1 MINIEDLR
9 KIVIKQ
15 KEEIEKID
23 GTVKRDILDEILN
36 WFKDNR
42 VIILTG
48 IRRCGKSTIL
58 KQIIKNKKD
67 YCYVNFEDERFLDFK
82 AQDFEKLNEILI
94 EIYNNP
100 EIYLF
105 DEIQNVDKFETFVRR
120 LQDEGK
126 KVIITGSNAS
136 LLSKE
141 FGTRLTGRYKPFE
154 IFPFSFLEY
163 LRFRNIEIDKD
174 WSYKTMKR
182 VEIRKVFN
190 EYFLLGGFP
199 EYLKTQDKEYIKNVL
214 DSIIYKDVI
223 ARYSIKKQ
231 RVIKELI
238 NILTTNISSMFTYNS
253 IKETLGLSNS
263 ITVKEYI
270 SYLANSYLFFEVSKF
285 DFSLRKS
292 LAAPKKIYLIDTAF
306 NQISGFNFSSN
317 NGRNL
322 ENVVFIELKRRKK
335 EVYYF
340 SEKNECDFII
350 KDGVRATQAIQVC
363 YNLNKEDKE
372 REVNGLLQAMNKFK
386 LIEGKIIT
394 FDQDEELRVDG
405 KMIQVTPV
413 WKWLLKDE
421 KLKEFKLNKLYLK
434 RGKRQDEKEN

>member
-1 MINIEDLR
+1 MINTEDLR
-9 KIVIKQ
+9 RIVLKQ
-15 KEEIEKID
+15 KEEIEKIN
-23 GTVKRDILDEILN
+23 GTIKREILDEILN

-42 VIILTG
+42 IIILTG

-58 KQIIKNKKD
+58 KQIMKNKQN

-100 EIYLF
+100 SIYLF
-105 DEIQNVDKFETFVRR
+105 DEVQNVEKFETFVRR

-126 KVIITGSNAS
+126 KMIITGSNAS

-141 FGTRLTGRYKPFE
+141 FGTRLTGRHKLFE

-163 LRFRNIEIDKD
+163 LRFKHIEIEKD
-174 WSYKTMKR
+174 WSYKTVKR
-182 VEIRKVFN
+182 VEIKKAFN

-214 DSIIYKDVI
+214 DNIIYKDVI

-231 RVIKELI
+231 RVVKELI
-238 NILTTNISSMFTYNS
+238 NILTTNISSSFTYNS
-253 IKETLGLSNS
+253 IKTTLGLSNS

-270 SYLANSYLFFEVSKF
+270 SYLANTYLFFEVSKF

-350 KDGVRATQAIQVC
+350 KDGSRITRAIQVC

-372 REVNGLLQAMNKFK
+372 REVNGLIQAMNKFK
-386 LIEGKIIT
+386 LKEGVIIT
-394 FDQDEELRVDG
+394 FDQDEKLSVEG
-405 KMIQVTPV
+405 KTIQVIPV
-413 WKWLLKDE
+413 WKWLLKE
-421 KLKEFKLNKLYLK
+421 
-434 RGKRQDEKEN
+434 